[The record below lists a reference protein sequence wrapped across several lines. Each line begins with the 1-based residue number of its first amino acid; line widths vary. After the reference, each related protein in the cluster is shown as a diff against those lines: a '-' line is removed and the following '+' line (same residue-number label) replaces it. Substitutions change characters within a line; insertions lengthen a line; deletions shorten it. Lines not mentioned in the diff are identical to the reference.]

1 MPYKLKVWKQASN
14 TQSLKSFKFKNLK
27 KGGVE
32 IKSKYFLPSVKGF
45 VELTYNINL
54 MGKININTSLSEISS
69 KLPIIPKF
77 GTNLIINKEYEK
89 VTWYGR
95 GPHEN
100 YQDRKTSSLIG
111 IYDCNVSDLYYP
123 YIRPQENGN
132 RTDTKWI
139 TFTNIKGNGIIIEA
153 SKKFEFSAHN
163 QKNEDFDG
171 GKEKSQRHTTDILKR
186 PIVNINI
193 DYRQMGV
200 GGDNSWGFLPHK
212 KYQIKAENISFN
224 YSISPHKTK

>member
-1 MPYKLKVWKQASN
+1 
-14 TQSLKSFKFKNLK
+14 
-27 KGGVE
+27 
-32 IKSKYFLPSVKGF
+32 
-45 VELTYNINL
+45 

-193 DYRQMGV
+193 DYRQMGLV
-200 GGDNSWGFLPHK
+200 EIIAGDFYLTKN
-212 KYQIKAENISFN
+212 IKSKQRIFH
-224 YSISPHKTK
+224 SIILFHHTRSTINLKECLSMEMR